1 MSSELTEPQTNT
13 NTLTVE
19 QIEIDILP
27 TIYDIIRSVE
37 RDPHDSAGKT
47 RESQD
52 CSVKVLDLQK
62 KLDKIRSQVALLPG
76 IEYNKEEQLEHLDTL
91 RKQLKLKQEL
101 LHKYRTMYSF
111 DSMKI

>member
-1 MSSELTEPQTNT
+1 MF
-13 NTLTVE
+13 
-19 QIEIDILP
+19 DF
-27 TIYDIIRSVE
+27 SVE

-62 KLDKIRSQVALLPG
+62 KLEKIRSQVTQLPG
-76 IEYNKEEQLEHLDTL
+76 IDYNKEEQLQYLETL

-101 LHKYRTMYSF
+101 LHKYRTMYTF